1 MHSRKGGKS
10 KSVKP
15 DREGVPEWVPYS
27 KQEVEEI
34 ILKLFKEGNNPSR
47 IGLLLRDQYGVPDVR
62 PIMGMKL
69 THVLEKNNV
78 GLKLPEDLQN
88 IINKSV
94 ALRSH
99 LDKHKKDTHNR
110 RSMNLWSRRLGGSAN
125 TTYVPASCRRIGAT
139 TRNRQDC
146 WFQNELSR

>member
-110 RSMNLWSRRLGGSAN
+110 RSMNLMESKIRRLSKYYIRSGKLPKDWRYDPEQARLLVSK
-125 TTYVPASCRRIGAT
+125 
-139 TRNRQDC
+139 
-146 WFQNELSR
+146 

>member
-1 MHSRKGGKS
+1 MARMHSRKGGKS

-110 RSMNLWSRRLGGSAN
+110 RSMNLMESKIRRLSKYYIRSGKLPKDWRYDPEQARLLVSK
-125 TTYVPASCRRIGAT
+125 
-139 TRNRQDC
+139 
-146 WFQNELSR
+146 